1 MSDTS
6 VPGSA
11 GADAGGG
18 AGPAEP
24 DLVKIW
30 PTILELQRFLAERT
44 RGVLRPDGG
53 GDLAVVSVTSCSHH
67 SCD

>member
-6 VPGSA
+6 VPGPA
-11 GADAGGG
+11 GGDAGEG
-18 AGPAEP
+18 AGPVDP
-24 DLVKIW
+24 DLMKIW

-53 GDLAVVSVTSCSHH
+53 GDLAIVSVTSCDSY
-67 SCD
+67 SCK